1 MDVLEGT
8 ITLLLPFAETETH
21 SPSEDH
27 RPENSS
33 SPQKSAAMFCSIRV
47 RLLKSTDRV
56 LSATDAPSAKSTE
69 CSLPDTAEAQPDD
82 FQNKTG
88 DNNTVLNGLPDLNSS
103 PRRASLPETIPEM
116 EPNEQESS
124 KIVSSPCAVATSP
137 TNEEE
142 EEGNVFRMF
151 RSKNNN
157 TLLDALC
164 DSLIKEGVTKKF
176 ASKNFDENDD
186 NSAQKKSGTIP
197 CPKCDS
203 TFSKLRYLKDHIK
216 RKHDVYECPV
226 CGDKSFN
233 SHVGVEKHMRRAHN
247 MHGEYLRKA
256 MNVREFHREPVATL
270 KEDSLDASRDDGEA
284 CEVHDNVANSTPG
297 HCNDETPPV
306 VTAASEQSPEDPDLC
321 DDNSP
326 VEMGKRKMKGTG
338 TILCPH
344 CPAMFSAQRN
354 LKDHIKR
361 KHLTFMC
368 PICREDNFVSQK
380 GVERHMSRVHAEEAS
395 LSTGNACLDQLHVT
409 NISHNSDSS
418 SLADSSHEHS
428 DASYQEV
435 PAELAWGNFPETGSR
450 RRKSK
455 PFPVA
460 LATAMP
466 LLSQINTEAVQDS
479 SEEWAEEPKKKKQR
493 GMGTIPCPQPQCTS
507 TFSEYR
513 YLKDHLRRKHVRIE
527 CTVCG
532 DTKFYSHKGL
542 QRHMQTLHSQSD
554 ISPLVQQ
561 KDKNNLCNSKDVI
574 QSVPRPVNGDSQ
586 PKEAIIIP
594 DDPEGHQTLKS
605 TSNSKGNDIPEDTQ
619 DENKIQGNRRLG
631 RRKPST
637 PVGRSKR
644 KSEAQKS
651 PDVQLEKESQGEFIG
666 EVNGS
671 SEPKK
676 KKRRR
681 QSGVQDEAGAG
692 ESEEAYRTI
701 PNTKK
706 KGSNKK
712 AAEKKKPVVEVVE
725 PQQDESVP
733 DESDEEWQ
741 TVESK
746 KDKRKKSRGTG
757 TIPCS
762 RCDSTFSKARYLRD
776 HIKRKHDISVCPI
789 CGDKNFYSQRGVDRH
804 IQTVHGGHVQK

>member
-1 MDVLEGT
+1 MFWKDT

-21 SPSEDH
+21 SPSEDQ
-27 RPENSS
+27 RPANSF
-33 SPQKSAAMFCSIRV
+33 SPKKSAAMFCSIRV
-47 RLLKSTDRV
+47 KLLKSTDRV
-56 LSATDAPSAKSTE
+56 PSATDAPRAKSTE
-69 CSLPDTAEAQPDD
+69 CSSPDTAKAQPDD
-82 FQNKTG
+82 FQNTTG
-88 DNNTVLNGLPDLNSS
+88 DNNTALNGLPDLNSS

-124 KIVSSPCAVATSP
+124 KIVSGPCTVATP
-137 TNEEE
+137 ATEEEE

-247 MHGEYLRKA
+247 MHGEYLKKA
-256 MNVREFHREPVATL
+256 MNVRELHREPVASL
-270 KEDSLDASRDDGEA
+270 KEDSLDASQDDSESR
-284 CEVHDNVANSTPG
+284 EVNGNVANGTPG
-297 HCNDETPPV
+297 HCNDDTPPV
-306 VTAASEQSPEDPDLC
+306 ATAASEQSSEDPDLC
-321 DDNSP
+321 DDNSS
-326 VEMGKRKMKGTG
+326 VEMGKRKLKGTG

-354 LKDHIKR
+354 LKDHMKR

-380 GVERHMSRVHAEEAS
+380 GVERHMSRVHAEETS
-395 LSTGNACLDQLHVT
+395 LPIGKACLDQLYLT
-409 NISHNSDSS
+409 NISHNSDSG

-428 DASYQEV
+428 DASGYQDV
-435 PAELAWGNFPETGSR
+435 PAELAWGNFSETSS

-455 PFPVA
+455 PFQIA
-460 LATAMP
+460 LGSVMP
-466 LLSQINTEAVQDS
+466 PFSQINTELVHDS
-479 SEEWAEEPKKKKQR
+479 SEEWAGEPKKKKQR
-493 GMGTIPCPQPQCTS
+493 GMGTIPCPQCTS

-532 DTKFYSHKGL
+532 DTNFYSYKGL

-554 ISPLVQQ
+554 VSPLVQQ
-561 KDKNNLCNSKDVI
+561 SGKNILCNSKDVI
-574 QSVPRPVNGDSQ
+574 QSVPRQVNGNSQ
-586 PKEAIIIP
+586 PDEAIIIP

-605 TSNSKGNDIPEDTQ
+605 TSNLKGNEIPEDTQ
-619 DENKIQGNRRLG
+619 DENKIQGNRRMG
-631 RRKPST
+631 RRKLST
-637 PVGRSKR
+637 PVGRGKR

-651 PDVQLEKESQGEFIG
+651 PDVQLEKESIEI
-666 EVNGS
+666 NGS

-676 KKRRR
+676 KKRKR
-681 QSGVQDEAGAG
+681 QSEVQDGAG
-692 ESEEAYRTI
+692 VGDSEEEHRTT

-706 KGSNKK
+706 KGSDKK
-712 AAEKKKPVVEVVE
+712 TVEKKPVAVEVVE
-725 PQQDESVP
+725 PQDESVA

-741 TVESK
+741 AVESK
-746 KDKRKKSRGTG
+746 KQKRKKSRGTG
-757 TIPCS
+757 TIPCP

-789 CGDKNFYSQRGVDRH
+789 CGDKNFYSQKGVDRH

>member
-1 MDVLEGT
+1 MFWKDT
-8 ITLLLPFAETETH
+8 ITLLLPFAESETH
-21 SPSEDH
+21 SPSEDQ

-33 SPQKSAAMFCSIRV
+33 SPKKSAAMFCSIRV
-47 RLLKSTDRV
+47 KLLKSTDS
-56 LSATDAPSAKSTE
+56 LPSATDAPRAKSTE
-69 CSLPDTAEAQPDD
+69 CSLPDTAKAQPDD

-88 DNNTVLNGLPDLNSS
+88 DNNTALNGLPDLNSS
-103 PRRASLPETIPEM
+103 PRRASLPEAM

-124 KIVSSPCAVATSP
+124 KIVSSPCTVATPP
-137 TNEEE
+137 TEEEE

-186 NSAQKKSGTIP
+186 NSPQKKSGTIP

-247 MHGEYLRKA
+247 MHGEYLKKA
-256 MNVREFHREPVATL
+256 MNAHREPVASL
-270 KEDSLDASRDDGEA
+270 KEDSIDASQDDSDSCVVNG
-284 CEVHDNVANSTPG
+284 NVANGTPG
-297 HCNDETPPV
+297 HCNDDHSLV
-306 VTAASEQSPEDPDLC
+306 VTAANEQSSEDPDLC
-321 DDNSP
+321 DDNSS
-326 VEMGKRKMKGTG
+326 VEMGKRKLKGTG

-368 PICREDNFVSQK
+368 PICGEDNFVSQK
-380 GVERHMSRVHAEEAS
+380 GVERHMSRIHAEES
-395 LSTGNACLDQLHVT
+395 PLPIGNACLDQLYLT
-409 NISHNSDSS
+409 NISHNSDSG

-428 DASYQEV
+428 DASGYHDV
-435 PAELAWGNFPETGSR
+435 PAELAWGNFSETSS

-455 PFPVA
+455 PFQIA
-460 LATAMP
+460 LSSVIP
-466 LLSQINTEAVQDS
+466 PFSQINTEFVHDS
-479 SEEWAEEPKKKKQR
+479 SEKWVGEPKKKKQR
-493 GMGTIPCPQPQCTS
+493 GMGTIPCPQCTS

-532 DTKFYSHKGL
+532 DTNFYSYKGL
-542 QRHMQTLHSQSD
+542 QRHMHTLHSQND
-554 ISPLVQQ
+554 VSPLVQQ
-561 KDKNNLCNSKDVI
+561 SNKNILCNSKDVI
-574 QSVPRPVNGDSQ
+574 QSVPIQQVNGNSQ
-586 PKEAIIIP
+586 PDEAIIIP
-594 DDPEGHQTLKS
+594 DDREGHQTLKP
-605 TSNSKGNDIPEDTQ
+605 TSNLKGNEIPEDTQ

-631 RRKPST
+631 RRKRSTT
-637 PVGRSKR
+637 PVGRGKR

-651 PDVQLEKESQGEFIG
+651 PDVQLEKESKGESI
-666 EVNGS
+666 ELNGS

-676 KKRRR
+676 KKRKR
-681 QSGVQDEAGAG
+681 QSEVPDEVGAG
-692 ESEEAYRTI
+692 DSAEEHHTS

-712 AAEKKKPVVEVVE
+712 AAEKKKPVVEVME
-725 PQQDESVP
+725 PQDESVA

-746 KDKRKKSRGTG
+746 KQKKKKSRGNG
-757 TIPCS
+757 TIPCP

>member
-1 MDVLEGT
+1 MFWKDT

-21 SPSEDH
+21 SPSEDQ
-27 RPENSS
+27 RPANSS
-33 SPQKSAAMFCSIRV
+33 SPKKSAAMFCSIRV
-47 RLLKSTDRV
+47 KLLKSTDRV
-56 LSATDAPSAKSTE
+56 PSATDAPRAKSTE
-69 CSLPDTAEAQPDD
+69 CSLPDTVKAQPDD

-88 DNNTVLNGLPDLNSS
+88 DNIALNGLPDLNSS

-116 EPNEQESS
+116 EPNDRESS
-124 KIVSSPCAVATSP
+124 KIVSGPCTVATP
-137 TNEEE
+137 AIEEEE

-157 TLLDALC
+157 TFLDALC
-164 DSLIKEGVTKKF
+164 DSLIKEGVTRKF

-247 MHGEYLRKA
+247 THGEYLKKA
-256 MNVREFHREPVATL
+256 MNVRELHREPVASL
-270 KEDSLDASRDDGEA
+270 KEDSLDASQDDSES
-284 CEVHDNVANSTPG
+284 CEVNGNEANGTPG
-297 HCNDETPPV
+297 HCNDDIPPV
-306 VTAASEQSPEDPDLC
+306 TTAASEQSSEDQDLC
-321 DDNSP
+321 DDNSS
-326 VEMGKRKMKGTG
+326 VEMGKRKVKGTG

-368 PICREDNFVSQK
+368 PICGEDNFVSQK
-380 GVERHMSRVHAEEAS
+380 GVERHMSRVHAEETS
-395 LSTGNACLDQLHVT
+395 LPIRNACLDQLCHT
-409 NISHNSDSS
+409 NISHNSDSG

-428 DASYQEV
+428 DASGYQDV
-435 PAELAWGNFPETGSR
+435 PAELAWGNFSETNS

-455 PFPVA
+455 PFQIA
-460 LATAMP
+460 LGSVMP
-466 LLSQINTEAVQDS
+466 PFSQINTEFVHDS
-479 SEEWAEEPKKKKQR
+479 SEEWAGEPKKKKQR
-493 GMGTIPCPQPQCTS
+493 GMGTIPCPQCTS

-532 DTKFYSHKGL
+532 DTNFYSYKGL

-554 ISPLVQQ
+554 VSPLVKQSG
-561 KDKNNLCNSKDVI
+561 KDILYNSKDVI
-574 QSVPRPVNGDSQ
+574 QSVPRQVNGNSQ
-586 PKEAIIIP
+586 PDEAIIIP

-605 TSNSKGNDIPEDTQ
+605 TSNLKGNEIPEDTQ

-631 RRKPST
+631 RRKLST
-637 PVGRSKR
+637 PVGRGKR

-651 PDVQLEKESQGEFIG
+651 PDVPLEKESKGESVEI
-666 EVNGS
+666 NRC

-676 KKRRR
+676 KKRKR
-681 QSGVQDEAGAG
+681 QSDVQDGADAGD
-692 ESEEAYRTI
+692 SEEEHRTT

-712 AAEKKKPVVEVVE
+712 AAEKKKPVAVEVVE
-725 PQQDESVP
+725 PQDESVA
-733 DESDEEWQ
+733 DESDEEWL

-746 KDKRKKSRGTG
+746 KQKRKKSRGTG
-757 TIPCS
+757 TIPCP

>member
-1 MDVLEGT
+1 M
-8 ITLLLPFAETETH
+8 
-21 SPSEDH
+21 
-27 RPENSS
+27 
-33 SPQKSAAMFCSIRV
+33 
-47 RLLKSTDRV
+47 
-56 LSATDAPSAKSTE
+56 
-69 CSLPDTAEAQPDD
+69 PDTATAQPDD
-82 FQNKTG
+82 DFQSQTG
-88 DNNTVLNGLPDLNSS
+88 DTNIALNGLPDLNNSS
-103 PRRASLPETIPEM
+103 PRRAPFPETILPEM
-116 EPNEQESS
+116 EPNEQSS
-124 KIVSSPCAVATSP
+124 KMASSPCAVAAP
-137 TNEEE
+137 PAEEEEE

-176 ASKNFDENDD
+176 ASKNFDENE
-186 NSAQKKSGTIP
+186 KKSGTIP

-247 MHGEYLRKA
+247 MHGEYLKKA
-256 MNVREFHREPVATL
+256 MNVRELYREPVASV
-270 KEDSLDASRDDGEA
+270 KEDSLDASQDDGET
-284 CEVHDNVANSTPG
+284 CEVNDSVNVANGTPG
-297 HCNDETPPV
+297 HCEDDTPPV
-306 VTAASEQSPEDPDLC
+306 VTATSEQSSEEQDLC
-321 DDNSP
+321 DDNLNSS
-326 VEMGKRKMKGTG
+326 VEVGKRKLKGTGG

-344 CPAMFSAQRN
+344 CPAIFSEQRN
-354 LKDHIKR
+354 LNDHIKH

-368 PICREDNFVSQK
+368 PICGEDNFVSQK
-380 GVERHMSRVHAEEAS
+380 GVERHMSRVHSEESS
-395 LSTGNACLDQLHVT
+395 LPVGNACLDQLYLTT
-409 NISHNSDSS
+409 NISHNSDSG

-428 DASYQEV
+428 DASYQDV
-435 PAELAWGNFPETGSR
+435 PAELAWGNFAETSSR

-455 PFPVA
+455 PFPISLRSA
-460 LATAMP
+460 IP
-466 LLSQINTEAVQDS
+466 LLSQINAEVLHDS
-479 SEEWAEEPKKKKQR
+479 SDEWAGEPKKQKKR
-493 GMGTIPCPQPQCTS
+493 GMGTIPCPHPECTS

-532 DTKFYSHKGL
+532 DTNFYSYKGL

-561 KDKNNLCNSKDVI
+561 SNKTNLCNSKDVI
-574 QSVPRPVNGDSQ
+574 QSVPRPLNGNSQ
-586 PKEAIIIP
+586 PDEVAIIIP
-594 DDPEGHQTLKS
+594 DDPEGRQTLKP
-605 TSNSKGNDIPEDTQ
+605 TSNSKGNKIPEDTQ
-619 DENKIQGNRRLG
+619 DENKLQGNRRQG
-631 RRKPST
+631 RRKLST
-637 PVGRSKR
+637 PVGRGKR

-651 PDVQLEKESQGEFIG
+651 PDVHIEKESQGESI
-666 EVNGS
+666 EINGT
-671 SEPKK
+671 SEPRK
-676 KKRRR
+676 KKRKR
-681 QSGVQDEAGAG
+681 QSGD
-692 ESEEAYRTI
+692 SEEEYRAT

-712 AAEKKKPVVEVVE
+712 AAASEKKKPVVEVMK
-725 PQQDESVP
+725 PQQEESVAE
-733 DESDEEWQ
+733 ESDEEWQ

-746 KDKRKKSRGTG
+746 KQKRKKSRGNG

-804 IQTVHGGHVQK
+804 IQTVHGGHIQK